1 MATKLQ
7 LETTD
12 RNVDVFLIFEE
23 MVAMDGKSPPTA
35 QKDLCEI
42 LEKKRKHFVK
52 CFHVLAVHPK
62 LQV

>member
-52 CFHVLAVHPK
+52 CFH
-62 LQV
+62 